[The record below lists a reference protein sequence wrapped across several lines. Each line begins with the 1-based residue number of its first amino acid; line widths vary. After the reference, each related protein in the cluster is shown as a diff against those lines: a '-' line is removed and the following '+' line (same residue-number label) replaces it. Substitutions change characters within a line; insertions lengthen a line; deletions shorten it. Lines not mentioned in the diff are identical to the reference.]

1 MSRMSFKD
9 VGVEYSNRNESLSRR
24 TLEIP
29 IGVKTP
35 VQLDYSGRS
44 FFEMNYLLGDQ
55 VADNLKN
62 LVITNWG
69 ERVELYNF
77 GANLRPLC
85 FEFLNKED
93 FDNQAIVRINSA
105 ITKWMPFVTPLFYES
120 KIDRTDVDGR
130 IAKVKIILIYSV
142 PQAAISE
149 AVAEVV
155 IYVGG

>member
-1 MSRMSFKD
+1 M
-9 VGVEYSNRNESLSRR
+9 
-24 TLEIP
+24 
-29 IGVKTP
+29 
-35 VQLDYSGRS
+35 
-44 FFEMNYLLGDQ
+44 
-55 VADNLKN
+55 
-62 LVITNWG
+62 
-69 ERVELYNF
+69 
-77 GANLRPLC
+77 C